1 MRLFAAILLWLGLAL
16 SVSAQQTSPQILIMD
31 SERLFIETL
40 YGQRLADELA
50 ERARELQTENDRIVE
65 SLTLEERSLTLRRPE
80 MSPED
85 FRAESEA
92 FDAKV
97 QEFRRVRDA
106 KNVELQVATAGAR
119 AQFEQQVQGIL
130 AHKHTRNLKGSN
142 STTTWSTH
150 PLCPQGCVTKA
161 ISSISTS
168 TSTTLQ
174 LSAPARS

>member
-1 MRLFAAILLWLGLAL
+1 MRLIAAILLWLGLTL

-65 SLTLEERSLTLRRPE
+65 SLTLEESSLTLRRPE

-97 QEFRRVRDA
+97 QEVRRVRDA

-130 AHKHTRNLKGSN
+130 ANMMFERGAAIMIEQRDVLLWSRSANITDEAIVRIDAELGDGSE
-142 STTTWSTH
+142 
-150 PLCPQGCVTKA
+150 
-161 ISSISTS
+161 
-168 TSTTLQ
+168 
-174 LSAPARS
+174 

>member
-1 MRLFAAILLWLGLAL
+1 MRLFAAILLLLGLTL
-16 SVSAQQTSPQILIMD
+16 SVSAQQNSPQILIMD

-80 MSPED
+80 MAPED

-97 QEFRRVRDA
+97 QEVRRVRDA

-130 AHKHTRNLKGSN
+130 ADMMFERGAAIMIEQRDVLLWTRSANITDEAIVRIDAELGDGSE
-142 STTTWSTH
+142 
-150 PLCPQGCVTKA
+150 
-161 ISSISTS
+161 
-168 TSTTLQ
+168 
-174 LSAPARS
+174 